1 MNNKRHIILPI
12 VSVVVLA
19 TLIIIGFR
27 TSDTKETI
35 LPTTEEEAT
44 SAPWPSAEVEKVSTN
59 EKTQNYNITASYPK
73 TNSDSISTYFK
84 SYVEDQITQFKED
97 TSWVNDVESASSQI
111 LTLDI
116 DYKAVNGDTVQNY
129 VFSTNSYTGGAH
141 GLQLRKTFSFDKGG
155 QLLNI
160 SNLFSNGLDGLN
172 TLATLV
178 QKELMKKEWADA
190 KWIADGA
197 SPREENYA
205 SFIVTNTGVTVL
217 FDPYQVAAYA
227 YGPVDVD
234 IPVTAFAKVANPE
247 VFRP

>member
-1 MNNKRHIILPI
+1 MNNKKHIILPI

-19 TLIIIGFR
+19 ALIIIGFR
-27 TSDTKETI
+27 TSAPEEAVI
-35 LPTTEEEAT
+35 STTEEAINL
-44 SAPWPSAEVEKVSTN
+44 PWPSAEVEKISTN

-73 TNSDSISTYFK
+73 TNSDSISKYFK
-84 SYVEDQITQFKED
+84 SYIEDQVTSFKED

-116 DYKAVNGDTVQNY
+116 DYEAVNSNNVQNY
-129 VFSTNSYTGGAH
+129 IFSTNSYTGGAH
-141 GLQLRKTFSFDKGG
+141 GLQVRKTFSFDKGG

-178 QKELMKKEWADA
+178 QKELLKRDGADA

-197 SPREENYA
+197 GAREDNYS
-205 SFIVTNTGVTVL
+205 SFVVTDTGVKIL
-217 FDPYQVAAYA
+217 FDPYQVASYA
-227 YGPVDVD
+227 DGNID
-234 IPVTAFAKVANPE
+234 ITIPFMAFSKIANPE
-247 VFRP
+247 IFSN